1 MAYWITGG
9 NDVVS
14 WIYCFW
20 KGGGLIQ
27 VVIQL
32 YENDF
37 FTKRYGEN
45 NKWYYYIIPV

>member
-14 WIYCFW
+14 WIYRFG
-20 KGGGLIQ
+20 KGGGYIQ

-32 YENDF
+32 NENDF
-37 FTKRYGEN
+37 FTKCYGEN
-45 NKWYYYIIPV
+45 NK